1 MSASLRQKIDHEWP
15 AFSATTPL
23 FLKMILDYIS
33 RDAKLRIPKSF
44 VKKYEKHLSNL
55 VHLKLPSGSEWEVE
69 VTTCD
74 GEVWLDK
81 DWPEFSKFYS
91 LEQGGSL
98 VFKYDGNSKFHV
110 CILDASGTEIDY
122 PLVLPVMEET
132 DEDDENNS
140 VEILEDY
147 DDENDNSA
155 EIFGD
160 YQPCPKTRQN
170 SGPLSRP
177 LPRKKNRLSTHSSPE
192 ISSSS
197 SKRVVE
203 ATNKFIS
210 NPSFRVTV
218 GSSLMPHIPVS
229 YPKHFIK
236 LEKQTAKLLVR
247 KKSWCVSLIAHSVNT
262 FPFSVG

>member
-1 MSASLRQKIDHEWP
+1 MSASRRQKIDHEWP

-23 FLKMILDYIS
+23 FLKMILDDTS
-33 RDAKLRIPKSF
+33 RDTKLRIPKSF
-44 VKKYEKHLSNL
+44 VKKYEKHLSNP

-74 GEVWLDK
+74 GEVWLDRG
-81 DWPEFSKFYS
+81 WPEFSKFYS

-98 VFKYDGNSKFHV
+98 VFKYDVNSKFQV
-110 CILDASGTEIDY
+110 CILDAKTN
-122 PLVLPVMEET
+122 
-132 DEDDENNS
+132 EDDENNS

-160 YQPCPKTRQN
+160 YQPCPKTRQK
-170 SGPLSRP
+170 SGPLSCP
-177 LPRKKNRLSTHSSPE
+177 LPRKKTRLSTHSSPE

-197 SKRVVE
+197 SKRHV
-203 ATNKFIS
+203 
-210 NPSFRVTV
+210 PLSF
-218 GSSLMPHIPVS
+218 S
-229 YPKHFIK
+229 KHFIK

-247 KKSWCVSLIAHSVNT
+247 KKSCCVSLIAHSVNT
-262 FPFSVG
+262 FPFSVGWAAFARENCLRARDVCIFELVDKNDISLKVHMFRC

>member
-1 MSASLRQKIDHEWP
+1 MEVPTWHS
-15 AFSATTPL
+15 FF
-23 FLKMILDYIS
+23 FLLVK
-33 RDAKLRIPKSF
+33 RIPKSF

-74 GEVWLDK
+74 CEVWLDK
-81 DWPEFSKFYS
+81 GWPEFSKFYS

-218 GSSLMPHIPVS
+218 GSSLMP
-229 YPKHFIK
+229 
-236 LEKQTAKLLVR
+236 VR
-247 KKSWCVSLIAHSVNT
+247 LIDNIYITTFCSNGNHLHYIIHPYIYFKVTVLIATHVFYAAYTS
-262 FPFSVG
+262 

>member
-23 FLKMILDYIS
+23 FLKMILDDTS
-33 RDAKLRIPKSF
+33 RDTKLRIPKSF
-44 VKKYEKHLSNL
+44 VKKYEKHLSNP

-74 GEVWLDK
+74 GE
-81 DWPEFSKFYS
+81 
-91 LEQGGSL
+91 GGSL
-98 VFKYDGNSKFHV
+98 VFKYDGNSKFQV

-122 PLVLPVMEET
+122 PLALPVMEET
-132 DEDDENNS
+132 NEDDENNS

-155 EIFGD
+155 EFFGD
-160 YQPCPKTRQN
+160 YQPCPKTRQK
-170 SGPLSRP
+170 SGPLSCP
-177 LPRKKNRLSTHSSPE
+177 LPRKKTRLSTHSSPE

-203 ATNKFIS
+203 AANKFIS
-210 NPSFRVTV
+210 NHSFRVT
-218 GSSLMPHIPVS
+218 GHIPYAACTS
-229 YPKHFIK
+229 
-236 LEKQTAKLLVR
+236 
-247 KKSWCVSLIAHSVNT
+247 
-262 FPFSVG
+262 